1 VTIRILVVD
10 DDTLIRT
17 GLRLILD
24 SQDDLEVIG
33 EAGDGAVAVQQARVL
48 RPDVVLMDVQM
59 PRMDGLQATA
69 AITSAG
75 RSDHPAPR
83 VIILTTFE
91 LDEYVFQAL
100 RSGAS
105 GFVLKRT
112 PAEELI
118 SAVRTVAA
126 GEALLAPSVT
136 RKLIEAFAARATPQQ
151 PDRALL
157 GELTAREVEI
167 WRHIAR
173 GMSNAEIAQSL
184 HLSTLTVKTH
194 VTNLLSKL
202 NLRDRT
208 QAVVLAY
215 ESGLITPGAP
225 EAPPSSD

>member
-1 VTIRILVVD
+1 MTIRVLVVD

-17 GLRLILD
+17 GLRLILS
-24 SQDDLEVIG
+24 SQEDLEVVG
-33 EAGDGAVAVQQARVL
+33 EAGDGEVAIQQARAL

-59 PRMDGLQATA
+59 PRLDGLKATA
-69 AITSAG
+69 AITGA
-75 RSDHPAPR
+75 RDQAPPR

-112 PAEELI
+112 PAEDLI
-118 SAVRTVAA
+118 AAVRTVAG

-136 RKLIEAFAARATPQQ
+136 RRLIEAFTSRPAPQQ
-151 PDRALL
+151 PDEELL
-157 GELTAREVEI
+157 GDLTAREVEI

-173 GMSNAEIAQSL
+173 GMSNAEIAQEL
-184 HLSTLTVKTH
+184 FLSTLTVKTH
-194 VTNLLSKL
+194 VTNLLAKL

-215 ESGLITPGAP
+215 ESGLITPG
-225 EAPPSSD
+225 EADASVAD

>member
-1 VTIRILVVD
+1 MTIRVLVVD

-24 SQDDLEVIG
+24 TQEDIEVVG
-33 EAGDGAVAVQQARVL
+33 EAGDGEVAVQQARSL
-48 RPDVVLMDVQM
+48 RPDIVLMDVQM

-69 AITSAG
+69 ALTAG
-75 RSDHPAPR
+75 RAEHAVPR

-112 PAEELI
+112 PAEDLI
-118 SAVRTVAA
+118 AAVRTVAA

-136 RKLIEAFAARATPQQ
+136 RRLIEAFAAQPERQQ

-157 GELTAREVEI
+157 GDLTAREVEI

-184 HLSTLTVKTH
+184 YLSTLTVKTH

-215 ESGLITPGAP
+215 ESGLITPGA
-225 EAPPSSD
+225 AGTTTTD

>member
-1 VTIRILVVD
+1 MTIRVLVVD

-24 SQDDLEVIG
+24 TQSDLDVVG
-33 EAGDGAVAVQQARVL
+33 EAGDGEVAVQQARSL

-59 PRMDGLQATA
+59 PRMDGLEATA
-69 AITSAG
+69 AITATQ
-75 RSDHPAPR
+75 PAPR
-83 VIILTTFE
+83 VVILTTFE
-91 LDEYVFQAL
+91 LDEYVFRAL

-118 SAVRTVAA
+118 AAIRTVAA

-136 RKLIEAFAARATPQQ
+136 RRLIEAFASQPAPAQ

-157 GELTAREVEI
+157 GDLTAREIEI
-167 WRHIAR
+167 WHHIAR
-173 GMSNAEIAQSL
+173 GMSNSEIADTL
-184 HLSTLTVKTH
+184 FLSPLTVKTH

-202 NLRDRT
+202 RLRDRT

-225 EAPPSSD
+225 EATHTP

>member
-1 VTIRILVVD
+1 MTIRVLVVD

-24 SQDDLEVIG
+24 TQEDLEVVG
-33 EAGDGAVAVQQARVL
+33 EAGDGEVAVQQARSL

-69 AITSAG
+69 AITAG
-75 RSDHPAPR
+75 NGTDYLAPR

-112 PAEELI
+112 PAEDLLAAI
-118 SAVRTVAA
+118 RTVAA

-136 RKLIEAFAARATPQQ
+136 RRLIEAFAAQPAPQQ

-157 GELTAREVEI
+157 GDLTAREVEI

-173 GMSNAEIAQSL
+173 GMSNTEIAQAL
-184 HLSTLTVKTH
+184 YLSTLTVKTH

-225 EAPPSSD
+225 EARDAE

>member
-1 VTIRILVVD
+1 MSIRIVIAD

-17 GLRLILD
+17 GLRMILAT
-24 SQDDLEVIG
+24 QPDLEVVG
-33 EAGDGAVAVQQARVL
+33 EAADGRAAIGQSRAL

-59 PRMDGLQATA
+59 PVLDGLSATA
-69 AITSAG
+69 AVTAL
-75 RSDHPAPR
+75 DPPPR
-83 VIILTTFE
+83 VLILTTFE

-112 PAEELI
+112 PAEDLVAAI
-118 SAVRTVAA
+118 RTVAA

-136 RKLIEAFAARATPQQ
+136 RRLIEAFTAQPTPVA
-151 PDRALL
+151 PDQALL
-157 GELTAREVEI
+157 GDLTAREVEV

-173 GMSNAEIAQSL
+173 GLSNAEIADAL

-194 VTNLLSKL
+194 VTNLLTKL

-215 ESGLITPGAP
+215 ESGLVNPGPSRP
-225 EAPPSSD
+225 EQ

>member
-1 VTIRILVVD
+1 MTIRVLVVD

-24 SQDDLEVIG
+24 SQEDLEVVG
-33 EAGDGAVAVQQARVL
+33 EAGDGEIAVRQARSL

-69 AITSAG
+69 AITRGNRA
-75 RSDHPAPR
+75 DHTCPR

-112 PAEELI
+112 PAEDLLA
-118 SAVRTVAA
+118 AVRTVAA

-136 RKLIEAFAARATPQQ
+136 RRLIEAFAAQPAPQQ

-157 GELTAREVEI
+157 GDLTAREVEI

-173 GMSNAEIAQSL
+173 GMSNAEIAESL

-215 ESGLITPGAP
+215 ESGLITPGTSESPAG
-225 EAPPSSD
+225 D

>member
-1 VTIRILVVD
+1 VTISVLIAD

-17 GLRLILD
+17 GLRMILD
-24 SQDDLEVIG
+24 TQEDLEVVG
-33 EAGDGAVAVQQARVL
+33 EAGDGEVAVRQARSL

-69 AITSAG
+69 AITA
-75 RSDHPAPR
+75 REHTDDVTPR

-112 PAEELI
+112 PAEELLAAI
-118 SAVRTVAA
+118 RTVAA

-136 RKLIEAFAARATPQQ
+136 RRLIEAFAARPVPQQ

-157 GELTAREVEI
+157 GDLTAREIEI

-173 GMSNAEIAQSL
+173 GMSNAEIGSTL
-184 HLSTLTVKTH
+184 FLSTLTVKTH
-194 VTNLLSKL
+194 VTNLLAKL
-202 NLRDRT
+202 NVRDRT

-215 ESGLITPGAP
+215 ESGLITPGTSETSAK
-225 EAPPSSD
+225 D

>member
-1 VTIRILVVD
+1 MTIRVLVVD

-24 SQDDLEVIG
+24 MQPDLDVVG
-33 EAGDGAVAVQQARVL
+33 EAGDGAAAVTQVRAL
-48 RPDVVLMDVQM
+48 HPDVVLMDVQM

-69 AITSAG
+69 EITGAVG
-75 RSDHPAPR
+75 APR

-105 GFVLKRT
+105 GFLLKRT
-112 PAEELI
+112 PAEELVAAI
-118 SAVRTVAA
+118 RTVAG

-136 RKLIEAFAARATPQQ
+136 RRLIEAFAAQ
-151 PDRALL
+151 PVPHHPDQALL
-157 GELTAREVEI
+157 GQLTARELEI

-173 GMSNAEIAQSL
+173 GLSNAEIAEAL
-184 HLSTLTVKTH
+184 LLSTLTVKTH
-194 VTNLLSKL
+194 VTNLLTKL
-202 NLRDRT
+202 RLRDRT

-215 ESGLITPGAP
+215 ESGLVTPGAL
-225 EAPPSSD
+225 ETPSGS

>member
-1 VTIRILVVD
+1 MTIRVLLVD

-24 SQDDLEVIG
+24 TQPDLEVVG
-33 EAGDGAVAVQQARVL
+33 EAADGGTAVTQVRAL
-48 RPDVVLMDVQM
+48 HPHVVLMDVQM

-69 AITSAG
+69 EITGSA
-75 RSDHPAPR
+75 DAPR

-105 GFVLKRT
+105 GFLLKRT
-112 PAEELI
+112 PAEELV
-118 SAVRTVAA
+118 SAIRTVAE

-136 RKLIEAFAARATPQQ
+136 RRLIQAFAAQPVPNQ

-157 GELTAREVEI
+157 GELTAREIDI
-167 WRHIAR
+167 WRQIAR
-173 GMSNAEIAQSL
+173 GLSNAEIAEAL
-184 HLSTLTVKTH
+184 FLSTLTVKTH

-202 NLRDRT
+202 RLRDRT

-215 ESGLITPGAP
+215 ESGLVTPGAS
-225 EAPPSSD
+225 ER

>member
-1 VTIRILVVD
+1 VTIRVLVVD

-24 SQDDLEVIG
+24 TQEDLEVVG
-33 EAGDGAVAVQQARVL
+33 EAGDGEVAVQQARSL

-69 AITSAG
+69 AITAG
-75 RSDHPAPR
+75 NRTDHLAPR

-112 PAEELI
+112 PAEDLLAAI
-118 SAVRTVAA
+118 RTVAA

-136 RKLIEAFAARATPQQ
+136 RRLIEAFAAQPAPQQ

-157 GELTAREVEI
+157 GDLTAREVEI

-173 GMSNAEIAQSL
+173 GMSNAEIAQAL
-184 HLSTLTVKTH
+184 YLSTLTVKTH

-225 EAPPSSD
+225 EARDAE